1 MNLPKISPPTLL
13 FVLLFGCLG
22 CSAVDE
28 IKTESY
34 VDLERFMG
42 QWYVVASIPTFFEK
56 EAHNPKE
63 SYRLNDDGTIA
74 TTFTFNSGALNGFQ
88 RAFYPTGFV
97 RDTRSNAVWGMQF
110 VWPIKADFR
119 IVFVDDDYSHTVI
132 GRQKRDFL
140 WIMARQPN
148 LEESVLEKL
157 IQLAVEQGYSRD
169 DIIFPLHD
177 SIQIKQTSFL
187 ESKKNG

>member
-1 MNLPKISPPTLL
+1 
-13 FVLLFGCLG
+13 
-22 CSAVDE
+22 
-28 IKTESY
+28 
-34 VDLERFMG
+34 
-42 QWYVVASIPTFFEK
+42 
-56 EAHNPKE
+56 
-63 SYRLNDDGTIA
+63 
-74 TTFTFNSGALNGFQ
+74 
-88 RAFYPTGFV
+88 
-97 RDTRSNAVWGMQF
+97 MQF

-148 LEESVLEKL
+148 LEDSVLEKL